1 MDEDL
6 SFSKNLCEGRMS
18 TLRQS
23 EKIKLCFIEIS
34 SKLDVSCEIGI
45 VQDLVLVQ
53 KMRFE
58 HKLLNLQPSNFKRP
72 KIQQSNEANEKK

>member
-1 MDEDL
+1 MQKGSETIDEDL
-6 SFSKNLCEGRMS
+6 PFFDNFSKVAG

-45 VQDLVLVQ
+45 VKIWFQSQ
-53 KMRFE
+53 KTEIAAQTTRPATIKFQ
-58 HKLLNLQPSNFKRP
+58 KFK
-72 KIQQSNEANEKK
+72 N